1 MNNESDQKLLPLSLN
16 ETKQS
21 FMTSRTRNIY
31 LLVYCFLG
39 LQISYLS
46 WGLLQEKI
54 MTTEY
59 QIESHFFGSHKQL
72 PIDQNLVTISSLKNK
87 LNGI

>member
-1 MNNESDQKLLPLSLN
+1 LPLSLN
-16 ETKQS
+16 EAKDS
-21 FMTSRTRNIY
+21 LMSSRARNVY
-31 LLVYCFLG
+31 MLMYCFLG

-59 QIESHFFGSHKQL
+59 EIESNFFGTHKQFA
-72 PIDQNLVTISSLKNK
+72 IAENLVTISSLRK
-87 LNGI
+87 NGIHLFD